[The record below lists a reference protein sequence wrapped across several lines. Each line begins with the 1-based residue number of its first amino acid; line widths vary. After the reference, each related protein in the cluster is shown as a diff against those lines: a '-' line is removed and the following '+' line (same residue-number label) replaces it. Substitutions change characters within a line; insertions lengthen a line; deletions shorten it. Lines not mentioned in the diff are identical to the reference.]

1 MAMEKRT
8 TKTMIYQRVR
18 KIWRKVKINKRLF
31 KIIISRYRSAVE
43 NTYRNTY
50 RVYFIE
56 EEDDDAEGEVEGEV
70 EDEEDD
76 A

>member
-1 MAMEKRT
+1 M
-8 TKTMIYQRVR
+8 TKMMIYQRVR
-18 KIWRKVKINKRLF
+18 KIWRKVKINKRFFLITF
-31 KIIISRYRSAVE
+31 FLNRSSIE
-43 NTYRNTY
+43 NPYCN
-50 RVYFIE
+50 VSHYFTE